1 MANKIEKSEN
11 IKKKGGEKKKM
22 WNKWSVEIAVIV
34 SLTLLVS
41 PLVGIAQATYE
52 NPELITYPSDVKPI
66 VDDPGSYPNTVILDT
81 RGNADYNINHIPSAI
96 NILEKFQY
104 SPGNSTLRPVGEV
117 TKILGDNGINESN
130 EVIIYGKPYHYV
142 FWMLEYLGHENV
154 SILDG
159 GFESWNTTYP
169 GDVTSTSTS
178 RSSTTYTA
186 DIIESRIATTPWLF
200 ENYENPDVQILDV
213 RRESEYNV
221 GHIPGALN
229 LDFYELLWG
238 ENQMK
243 SADTLSDLFIDGVV
257 DSKGEF
263 VSLDKSKEIV
273 VHCRSGGRAST
284 MYFALRLMDYTVR
297 NYEESMKIWDD
308 ELSLPLDIFDIKED
322 AITELEAI
330 STTDKHAQKD
340 IDEAVKHIEKS
351 LEDSLWNG
359 VSHLDTKH
367 GHKVFDDDKKAVKHL
382 MKAAKRDPTIADAIS
397 DVIDKLTKADDRLA
411 IVAIND
417 ARNTPVQDPKNQD
430 KVDKEIA
437 KAEEELSKAVEEVSK
452 GKPDKAID
460 HYKKAWE
467 HAQHAIKHAQKPPKK

>member
-1 MANKIEKSEN
+1 VKRKKMANKIEKSEN

-22 WNKWSVEIAVIV
+22 WNKWSIEIAVIV
-34 SLTLLVS
+34 CLTLLVS
-41 PLVGIAQATYE
+41 PLVGIAQATYV

-81 RGNADYNINHIPSAI
+81 RGNADYNINHIPGAI
-96 NILEKFQY
+96 NIVDKFQY
-104 SPGNSTLRPVGEV
+104 SPGNSTLKPVDKV
-117 TKILGDNGINESN
+117 TEILGDNGINESN
-130 EVIIYGKPYHYV
+130 EVIIYGTPYHYV
-142 FWMLEYLGHENV
+142 FWMLEYLGHEEV

-159 GFESWNTTYP
+159 GFETWNTTYP
-169 GDVTSTSTS
+169 DDVTNVSTT
-178 RSSTTYTA
+178 RSPTTYTA
-186 DIIESRIATTPWLF
+186 TPIESRIATTTWLL

-213 RRESEYNV
+213 RRESEYNA

-229 LDFYELLWG
+229 LVYELLWG

-243 SADTLSDLFIDGVV
+243 SADELSDLFDNRVV
-257 DSKGEF
+257 DSKGEV

-322 AITELEAI
+322 LITELEAI
-330 STTDKHAQKD
+330 STTDKDAQKD
-340 IDEAVKHIEKS
+340 IGEAIKHIEKS
-351 LEDSLWNG
+351 LEDSLWND
-359 VSHLDTKH
+359 VLHLDTKH
-367 GHKVFDDDKKAVKHL
+367 GYKVFDDEKEAVKHL

-417 ARNTPVQDPKNQD
+417 AKNTPVQDPKSQD

-452 GKPDKAID
+452 GKPDKAIN

-467 HAQHAIKHAQKPPKK
+467 HAQHAIF